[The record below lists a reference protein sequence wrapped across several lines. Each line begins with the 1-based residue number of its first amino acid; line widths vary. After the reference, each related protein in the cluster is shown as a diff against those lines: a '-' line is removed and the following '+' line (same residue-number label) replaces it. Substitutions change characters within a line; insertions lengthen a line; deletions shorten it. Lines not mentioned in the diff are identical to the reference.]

1 MIRPQPVA
9 FGGPNGSFTPQP
21 PPLTSPGGPQGSFDP
36 GYVTPLPN
44 PGKGGL
50 PRPQTAI
57 PAPTQG
63 RYAPLS
69 PSGGFNVNRASAA
82 ALQQAMQGT
91 QMGMGFQAPPVSA
104 IGYSPAQ
111 QRSVGMQQGFGY
123 GPAQQRSV
131 GSQRGFG
138 YDAAQQRAQQLAST
152 DIAQYESPYQQA
164 VIDRTLSDLAGA
176 QEKQLNV
183 MGAQA
188 EAANAFGGSRQALEA
203 AETRK
208 GFAKQAADTVANL
221 RQSGFQQAQQAAQFD
236 VGQRAAAE
244 AANTA
249 ARTAAAQYGAGSAQA
264 AQAAN
269 IARTQQIEAANAAA
283 RTAAAQYGAG
293 SAQAAQAANIARLQ
307 QMEASNVGA
316 RTAAAQYGATAA
328 QQAQQQNFA
337 NQLAANQARM
347 SAAQQM
353 GSLGQQAFSTGQSIQ
368 QQQMQQGLLQQGL
381 QQALIDAARG
391 QFAGY
396 AGAPNA
402 ALQAPLAALGVTP
415 VPETRTTSKQPGLFD
430 YLSLGATAYASDE
443 RLKTNINPLGK
454 EAGINVY
461 SWDWND
467 EGKRVA
473 DPAQPTVGVMA
484 QELQATH
491 PHLVTRANDGY
502 LRVNYAGLVSELGA
516 A

>member
-1 MIRPQPVA
+1 MINAQQKQRLLNA
-9 FGGPNGSFTPQP
+9 SLGGPQGSFTPQP
-21 PPLTSPGGPQGSFDP
+21 PPLSAPGGPQGSF
-36 GYVTPLPN
+36 TPQNSP
-44 PGKGGL
+44 PMFGGKGGVGGGQAKPMQGNYVSSNDFFNEKTVQL
-50 PRPQTAI
+50 PSTQNVFPS
-57 PAPTQG
+57 PAPAMQQG
-63 RYAPLS
+63 GYAPLT
-69 PSGGFNVNRASAA
+69 PSGNFNVNQASAG
-82 ALQQAMQGT
+82 ALEKAMQGT
-91 QMGMGFQAPPVSA
+91 QMGMGFQAPTMSA
-104 IGYSPAQ
+104 
-111 QRSVGMQQGFGY
+111 FGY
-123 GPAQQRSV
+123 GP
-131 GSQRGFG
+131 
-138 YDAAQQRAQQLAST
+138 AQQRAQQLAST
-152 DIAQYESPYQQA
+152 NIAQYESPYQQA

-236 VGQRAAAE
+236 VGQRAAV
-244 AANTA
+244 
-249 ARTAAAQYGAGSAQA
+249 
-264 AQAAN
+264 
-269 IARTQQIEAANAAA
+269 EAANAAA
-283 RTAAAQYGAG
+283 RTAA
-293 SAQAAQAANIARLQ
+293 S
-307 QMEASNVGA
+307 
-316 RTAAAQYGATAA
+316 QYGATSA
-328 QQAQQQNFA
+328 QRAQEQDFSNR
-337 NQLAANQARM
+337 LAANQARL

-415 VPETRTTSKQPGLFD
+415 VPETRTSSKQPGLFD
-430 YLSLGATAYASDE
+430 YLSLGATAIGMSDE
-443 RLKTNINPLGK
+443 HLKTNIKPLGK

-491 PHLVTRANDGY
+491 PHLVARANDGY

>member
-1 MIRPQPVA
+1 MINAQQKQRLLNA
-9 FGGPNGSFTPQP
+9 SLGGPQGSFTPQP
-21 PPLTSPGGPQGSFDP
+21 PPLSAPGGPQGSFTP
-36 GYVTPLPN
+36 EYVTPLPS
-44 PGKGGL
+44 PPMVGGKGGL
-50 PRPQTAI
+50 PRPQTAV

-69 PSGGFNVNRASAA
+69 PSGNFNANQASAG

-104 IGYSPAQ
+104 IGY
-111 QRSVGMQQGFGY
+111 
-123 GPAQQRSV
+123 GP
-131 GSQRGFG
+131 
-138 YDAAQQRAQQLAST
+138 AQQRAQQLAST
-152 DIAQYESPYQQA
+152 NIAQYESPYQQA

-249 ARTAAAQYGAGSAQA
+249 ARTAAAQYGATS
-264 AQAAN
+264 
-269 IARTQQIEAANAAA
+269 
-283 RTAAAQYGAG
+283 
-293 SAQAAQAANIARLQ
+293 
-307 QMEASNVGA
+307 
-316 RTAAAQYGATAA
+316 A

-337 NQLAANQARM
+337 NQLAANQARQA
-347 SAAQQM
+347 AAQQM

-368 QQQMQQGLLQQGL
+368 QQQAQQGLLQQGL

-430 YLSLGATAYASDE
+430 YLSLAATAYASDE
-443 RLKTNINPLGK
+443 RLKTNIKSLGK
-454 EAGINVY
+454 EANINVY

>member
-1 MIRPQPVA
+1 MPSLISL
-9 FGGPNGSFTPQP
+9 GGPQGSFTPRTIANQP
-21 PPLTSPGGPQGSFDP
+21 PPLSAPGGPQGSFTSP
-36 GYVTPLPN
+36 MVG
-44 PGKGGL
+44 GKGGL
-50 PRPQTAI
+50 PRPQTAV

-69 PSGGFNVNRASAA
+69 PSGNFNVNRASAA

-104 IGYSPAQ
+104 IGYNPAQ
-111 QRSVGMQQGFGY
+111 QRSVGVQQGFGY
-123 GPAQQRSV
+123 GPAQQR
-131 GSQRGFG
+131 
-138 YDAAQQRAQQLAST
+138 AQQLAST
-152 DIAQYESPYQQA
+152 NIAQYESPYQQA

-236 VGQRAAAE
+236 VGQRAAV
-244 AANTA
+244 
-249 ARTAAAQYGAGSAQA
+249 
-264 AQAAN
+264 
-269 IARTQQIEAANAAA
+269 EAANAAA

-293 SAQAAQAANIARLQ
+293 SAQAAQAANLARLQ

-337 NQLAANQARM
+337 NQLAANQARQA
-347 SAAQQM
+347 AAQQM

-396 AGAPNA
+396 AGAPSA
-402 ALQAPLAALGVTP
+402 ALQAPLAALGVSP
-415 VPETRTTSKQPGLFD
+415 VPETRTTTKKPGLFD

-443 RLKTNINPLGK
+443 RLKTNIKSLGK
-454 EAGINVY
+454 EANINVY

>member
-1 MIRPQPVA
+1 MPSLISL
-9 FGGPNGSFTPQP
+9 GGPQGSFTPRTIANQPPPLSAPGGPQGSFTPRTIANQP
-21 PPLTSPGGPQGSFDP
+21 PPLTSPGGPQGSF
-36 GYVTPLPN
+36 TPPMFG
-44 PGKGGL
+44 GKGGL
-50 PRPQTAI
+50 PRPQTAT

-69 PSGGFNVNRASAA
+69 PSGNFNVNRASAA
-82 ALQQAMQGT
+82 GLQQAMQGT
-91 QMGMGFQAPPVSA
+91 QMGMGFRAPPVSA
-104 IGYSPAQ
+104 
-111 QRSVGMQQGFGY
+111 VGY
-123 GPAQQRSV
+123 GP
-131 GSQRGFG
+131 
-138 YDAAQQRAQQLAST
+138 AQQRAQQLAST
-152 DIAQYESPYQQA
+152 NISQYESPYQQA

-208 GFAKQAADTVANL
+208 GFSKQAADTVANL

-236 VGQRAAAE
+236 VGQRAAVE

-249 ARTAAAQYGAGSAQA
+249 
-264 AQAAN
+264 
-269 IARTQQIEAANAAA
+269 
-283 RTAAAQYGAG
+283 
-293 SAQAAQAANIARLQ
+293 
-307 QMEASNVGA
+307 A

-396 AGAPNA
+396 AGAPGA
-402 ALQAPLAALGVTP
+402 ALQAPLAALGVSP

-443 RLKTNINPLGK
+443 RLKTNVKPLGK

-491 PHLVTRANDGY
+491 PHLVSRADDGY

>member
-1 MIRPQPVA
+1 MSIMPSLISL
-9 FGGPNGSFTPQP
+9 GGPQGSFTPRTIANQPPPLSAPGGPQGSFTPRTIANQP
-21 PPLTSPGGPQGSFDP
+21 PPLTSPGGPQGSF
-36 GYVTPLPN
+36 TPPMFG
-44 PGKGGL
+44 GKGGL
-50 PRPQTAI
+50 PRPQTAT

-69 PSGGFNVNRASAA
+69 PSGNFNVNRASAA
-82 ALQQAMQGT
+82 GLQQAMQGT
-91 QMGMGFQAPPVSA
+91 QMGMGFRAPPVSA
-104 IGYSPAQ
+104 
-111 QRSVGMQQGFGY
+111 VGY
-123 GPAQQRSV
+123 GP
-131 GSQRGFG
+131 
-138 YDAAQQRAQQLAST
+138 AQQRAQQLAST
-152 DIAQYESPYQQA
+152 NISQYESPYQQA

-208 GFAKQAADTVANL
+208 GFSKQAADTVANL

-236 VGQRAAAE
+236 VGQRAAVE

-249 ARTAAAQYGAGSAQA
+249 
-264 AQAAN
+264 
-269 IARTQQIEAANAAA
+269 
-283 RTAAAQYGAG
+283 
-293 SAQAAQAANIARLQ
+293 
-307 QMEASNVGA
+307 A

-396 AGAPNA
+396 AGAPGA
-402 ALQAPLAALGVTP
+402 ALQAPLAALGVSP

-443 RLKTNINPLGK
+443 RLKTNVKPLGK

-491 PHLVTRANDGY
+491 PHLVSRADDGY

>member
-1 MIRPQPVA
+1 MAPVSRPSPIFGFGNLPPDPSGPQGIDPAIVSMNPVPLPSPIPG
-9 FGGPNGSFTPQP
+9 FGNP
-21 PPLTSPGGPQGSFDP
+21 PPPTSPGGPQGSFTP
-36 GYVTPLPN
+36 G
-44 PGKGGL
+44 PGGKGGIGGGL
-50 PRPQTAI
+50 PRPQ

-69 PSGGFNVNRASAA
+69 PSGGFNVNQASAG
-82 ALQQAMQGT
+82 ALQQAMAGT
-91 QMGMGFQAPPVSA
+91 QKGMGFRAPPVSA
-104 IGYSPAQ
+104 VGYNPAQ

-123 GPAQQRSV
+123 GPAQQR
-131 GSQRGFG
+131 
-138 YDAAQQRAQQLAST
+138 AQQLAST
-152 DIAQYESPYQQA
+152 NISQYESPYQQA
-164 VIDRTLSDLAGA
+164 VIDRTLSDLSGA

-183 MGAQA
+183 MGSQA

-208 GFAKQAADTVANL
+208 AFAKQAADTVANL

-244 AANTA
+244 AAN
-249 ARTAAAQYGAGSAQA
+249 
-264 AQAAN
+264 
-269 IARTQQIEAANAAA
+269 AAA

-293 SAQAAQAANIARLQ
+293 SAQAAQAANLARLQ

-396 AGAPNA
+396 AGAPGA
-402 ALQAPLAALGVTP
+402 ALQAPLAAIGVTP
-415 VPETRTTSKQPGLFD
+415 YPETRTTSKQPGLFD
-430 YLSLGATAYASDE
+430 YLSLGATAIGMSDE
-443 RLKTNINPLGK
+443 RLKTNVKSLGK

-491 PHLVTRANDGY
+491 PHLVTRADDGY
-502 LRVNYAGLVSELGA
+502 LRVNYAGLVSELGVA
-516 A
+516 

>member
-1 MIRPQPVA
+1 MINAQQKQRLLNA
-9 FGGPNGSFTPQP
+9 SLGGPQGSFTPQP
-21 PPLTSPGGPQGSFDP
+21 PPLSAPGGPQGSFTP
-36 GYVTPLPN
+36 EYVTPLPS
-44 PGKGGL
+44 PPMVGGKGGL
-50 PRPQTAI
+50 PRPQTAV

-69 PSGGFNVNRASAA
+69 PSGNFNANQASAG

-104 IGYSPAQ
+104 IGYNPAQ
-111 QRSVGMQQGFGY
+111 QRSVGVQQGFGY
-123 GPAQQRSV
+123 GPAQQR
-131 GSQRGFG
+131 
-138 YDAAQQRAQQLAST
+138 AQQLAST
-152 DIAQYESPYQQA
+152 NIAQYESPYQQA

-249 ARTAAAQYGAGSAQA
+249 ARTAAAQYGATS
-264 AQAAN
+264 
-269 IARTQQIEAANAAA
+269 
-283 RTAAAQYGAG
+283 
-293 SAQAAQAANIARLQ
+293 
-307 QMEASNVGA
+307 
-316 RTAAAQYGATAA
+316 A

-337 NQLAANQARM
+337 NQLAANQARQA
-347 SAAQQM
+347 AAQQM

-368 QQQMQQGLLQQGL
+368 QQQAQQGLLQQGL

-443 RLKTNINPLGK
+443 RLKTNIKSLGK
-454 EAGINVY
+454 EANINVY

>member
-1 MIRPQPVA
+1 MPSLISL
-9 FGGPNGSFTPQP
+9 GGPQGSFTPRTIANQP
-21 PPLTSPGGPQGSFDP
+21 PPLTSPGGPQGSF
-36 GYVTPLPN
+36 TPPMFG
-44 PGKGGL
+44 GKGGL
-50 PRPQTAI
+50 PRPQTAT

-69 PSGGFNVNRASAA
+69 PSGNFNVNRASAA
-82 ALQQAMQGT
+82 GLQQAMQGT
-91 QMGMGFQAPPVSA
+91 QMGMGFRAPPVSA
-104 IGYSPAQ
+104 
-111 QRSVGMQQGFGY
+111 VGY
-123 GPAQQRSV
+123 GP
-131 GSQRGFG
+131 
-138 YDAAQQRAQQLAST
+138 AQQRAQQLAST
-152 DIAQYESPYQQA
+152 NISQYESPYQQA

-208 GFAKQAADTVANL
+208 GFSKQAADTVANL

-236 VGQRAAAE
+236 VGQRAAVE

-249 ARTAAAQYGAGSAQA
+249 
-264 AQAAN
+264 
-269 IARTQQIEAANAAA
+269 
-283 RTAAAQYGAG
+283 
-293 SAQAAQAANIARLQ
+293 
-307 QMEASNVGA
+307 A

-396 AGAPNA
+396 AGAPGA
-402 ALQAPLAALGVTP
+402 ALQAPLAALGVSP

-443 RLKTNINPLGK
+443 RLKTNVKPLGK

-491 PHLVTRANDGY
+491 PHLVSRADDGY

>member
-1 MIRPQPVA
+1 MASRPITA
-9 FGGPNGSFTPQP
+9 LGFGNP
-21 PPLTSPGGPQGSFDP
+21 PPLPKRTPDDVSLGGPQGSF
-36 GYVTPLPN
+36 TPPMFG
-44 PGKGGL
+44 GKGGMS
-50 PRPQTAI
+50 RPQTAM
-57 PAPTQG
+57 PAPMQG

-69 PSGGFNVNRASAA
+69 PSGGFNVNQASAG

-104 IGYSPAQ
+104 IGYTPAQ
-111 QRSVGMQQGFGY
+111 QRSAGMQQGFGY
-123 GPAQQRSV
+123 GPAQQR
-131 GSQRGFG
+131 
-138 YDAAQQRAQQLAST
+138 AQQLAST
-152 DIAQYESPYQQA
+152 NIAQYESPYQQA

-208 GFAKQAADTVANL
+208 GFSKQAADTVANL

-236 VGQRAAAE
+236 VGQR
-244 AANTA
+244 
-249 ARTAAAQYGAGSAQA
+249 SAV
-264 AQAAN
+264 
-269 IARTQQIEAANAAA
+269 EAANAAA

-293 SAQAAQAANIARLQ
+293 SAQAAQAANLARLQ

-415 VPETRTTSKQPGLFD
+415 VPETRTSSRQPGLFD
-430 YLSLGATAYASDE
+430 YLSLGATAIGMSDE
-443 RLKTNINPLGK
+443 RLKTNIKPLGK

-473 DPAQPTVGVMA
+473 DPAQPTIGVMA

-491 PHLVTRANDGY
+491 PHLVSRADDGY

>member
-1 MIRPQPVA
+1 MINA
-9 FGGPNGSFTPQP
+9 LLNASLGGPQGSFTPQP
-21 PPLTSPGGPQGSFDP
+21 PPLSAPGGPQGSFTPQDSP
-36 GYVTPLPN
+36 PMSGGKGGVGGGQAKPMQGNYVSNNDFFNEKIVQLPSPQGYASPPMVG
-44 PGKGGL
+44 GKGGL
-50 PRPQTAI
+50 PRPQTAV

-63 RYAPLS
+63 RYAPLT
-69 PSGGFNVNRASAA
+69 PSGNFNVNQASAG
-82 ALQQAMQGT
+82 ALEKAMQGT
-91 QMGMGFQAPPVSA
+91 QMGMGFQAPTMSA
-104 IGYSPAQ
+104 
-111 QRSVGMQQGFGY
+111 FGY
-123 GPAQQRSV
+123 GP
-131 GSQRGFG
+131 
-138 YDAAQQRAQQLAST
+138 AQQRAQQLAST
-152 DIAQYESPYQQA
+152 NIAQYESPYQQA

-236 VGQRAAAE
+236 VGQRAAV
-244 AANTA
+244 
-249 ARTAAAQYGAGSAQA
+249 
-264 AQAAN
+264 
-269 IARTQQIEAANAAA
+269 EAANAAA
-283 RTAAAQYGAG
+283 RTAA
-293 SAQAAQAANIARLQ
+293 S
-307 QMEASNVGA
+307 
-316 RTAAAQYGATAA
+316 QYGATSA
-328 QQAQQQNFA
+328 QRAQEQDFSNR
-337 NQLAANQARM
+337 LAANQARL

-396 AGAPNA
+396 AGAPST
-402 ALQAPLAALGVTP
+402 ALQAPLAALGVSP
-415 VPETRTTSKQPGLFD
+415 VPETRTTTKKPGLFD

-443 RLKTNINPLGK
+443 RLKTNIKSLGK

-491 PHLVTRANDGY
+491 PHLVARANDGY

>member
-1 MIRPQPVA
+1 MPSLTSL
-9 FGGPNGSFTPQP
+9 GGPQGSFTPRTIANQP
-21 PPLTSPGGPQGSFDP
+21 PPLSAPGGPQGSF
-36 GYVTPLPN
+36 TPPMFG
-44 PGKGGL
+44 GKGGL
-50 PRPQTAI
+50 PRPQTAT

-69 PSGGFNVNRASAA
+69 PSGNFNVNRASAA
-82 ALQQAMQGT
+82 GLQQAMQGT

-104 IGYSPAQ
+104 IGY
-111 QRSVGMQQGFGY
+111 
-123 GPAQQRSV
+123 GP
-131 GSQRGFG
+131 
-138 YDAAQQRAQQLAST
+138 AQQRAQQLAST
-152 DIAQYESPYQQA
+152 NIAQYESPYQQA

-249 ARTAAAQYGAGSAQA
+249 
-264 AQAAN
+264 
-269 IARTQQIEAANAAA
+269 
-283 RTAAAQYGAG
+283 
-293 SAQAAQAANIARLQ
+293 
-307 QMEASNVGA
+307 A

-443 RLKTNINPLGK
+443 RLKTNIKSLGK

-467 EGKRVA
+467 EGKRIA